1 MKRILPLIEQYHAQQ
16 KKHAQK
22 KNNKVQILK
31 AQIQEAKDLLSNLR
45 VNIRSTKFKDTSEE
59 IQFFKHIKPSIY
71 ADFIF
76 YSSQLKFQ
84 VSKPNSTNSILKNY
98 LKNELKK
105 LENKKRNNIDFYGYY
120 KHNNNFLDHL
130 YFLRENKQLD
140 LFSTD
145 ISTYLDSEFYTSHD
159 SLAAEV
165 LAYDLLTEFY
175 KKEIKKIKRIES
187 GLFEENK
194 NTRVNSVKWTASKT
208 DFVELMYALKVCGAM
223 NFGNINTK
231 ELIDIF
237 SKYVNIK
244 IPNYYKTYSEIK
256 NRTLE
261 RTKFL
266 NKLTTALQE
275 KLDFDDAY

>member
-45 VNIRSTKFKDTSEE
+45 VNIRSTKFRDTSEE

-175 KKEIKKIKRIES
+175 KK
-187 GLFEENK
+187 
-194 NTRVNSVKWTASKT
+194 
-208 DFVELMYALKVCGAM
+208 
-223 NFGNINTK
+223 
-231 ELIDIF
+231 
-237 SKYVNIK
+237 
-244 IPNYYKTYSEIK
+244 
-256 NRTLE
+256 
-261 RTKFL
+261 
-266 NKLTTALQE
+266 KLRR
-275 KLDFDDAY
+275 

>member
-165 LAYDLLTEFY
+165 LAYNLLTEFY
-175 KKEIKKIKRIES
+175 KKEIKKIKKIES

-194 NTRVNSVKWTASKT
+194 NTKVNSLEWTASKT

>member
-16 KKHAQK
+16 KKNAQK

-45 VNIRSTKFKDTSEE
+45 VNIRSTKFKDISEE

-120 KHNNNFLDHL
+120 KHNSNFLDHL

-194 NTRVNSVKWTASKT
+194 NTRVNSLEWTASKT
-208 DFVELMYALKVCGAM
+208 DFVELMYALKVCGAI

-237 SKYVNIK
+237 SKYVNIN

-266 NKLTTALQE
+266 NKLTAALQE

>member
-31 AQIQEAKDLLSNLR
+31 AQIQEAKDLLNNLR

-194 NTRVNSVKWTASKT
+194 NTRVNSLEWTASKT
-208 DFVELMYALKVCGAM
+208 DFVELMYALKVCGAI

-237 SKYVNIK
+237 SKCLNIN

-256 NRTLE
+256 NRSLV

-266 NKLTTALQE
+266 NKLTAALQE